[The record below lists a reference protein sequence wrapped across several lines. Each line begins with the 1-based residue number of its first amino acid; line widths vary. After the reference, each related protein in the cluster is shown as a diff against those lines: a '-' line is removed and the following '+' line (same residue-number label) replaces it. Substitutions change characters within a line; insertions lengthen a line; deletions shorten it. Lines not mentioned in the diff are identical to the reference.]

1 MSFFFSLWQ
10 EKYWEHN
17 GVRFFFIRK
26 YFERYSRYHMHTLQ
40 KVWTPLSR
48 KPPCMAIPPPSFLSF
63 FLKAQ
68 LLTTLFFW
76 HDRPYEIPDKQKNKL
91 MWQSHFFIFRRLK
104 NDVTCVFISNTFIS
118 NTSNL
123 LSKEHYYYKIHTY
136 IINEK
141 QRLHSPRS
149 SFIDNPSNV
158 DDPSFLQENLDRSY
172 DFPKISTP
180 YK

>member
-1 MSFFFSLWQ
+1 MGWGFFSLGSISKGIQ
-10 EKYWEHN
+10 DITCILCR
-17 GVRFFFIRK
+17 RF
-26 YFERYSRYHMHTLQ
+26 ELPSVENLP
-40 KVWTPLSR
+40 VWPS
-48 KPPCMAIPPPSFLSF
+48 PPPSFLSF